1 MEGTGMT
8 EILKNSL
15 TTIPGVIQL
24 LIVLWNIWQTRN
36 VNLEDLREALVGVG
50 FIMAKD
56 FNFTGGTRS

>member
-1 MEGTGMT
+1 MESTRMT

-36 VNLEDLREALVGVG
+36 VNFEDLREALIGVG